1 MHEVKC
7 ISKNLAF
14 LIAQEIEGTQQ
25 HAPQVHNDV
34 RATFKRFFKRSLKY
48 AKQNNNCVTILSGF
62 SDILIYRTYSSAT
75 ILHKNKYIS
84 LQ

>member
-14 LIAQEIEGTQQ
+14 LIAQEIEGTQ
-25 HAPQVHNDV
+25 QVHNDV

-62 SDILIYRTYSSAT
+62 SDILICRNYGSAT
-75 ILHKNKYIS
+75 ILHKNKSIS

>member
-14 LIAQEIEGTQQ
+14 LIAQEIEGTQ
-25 HAPQVHNDV
+25 QVHNDV